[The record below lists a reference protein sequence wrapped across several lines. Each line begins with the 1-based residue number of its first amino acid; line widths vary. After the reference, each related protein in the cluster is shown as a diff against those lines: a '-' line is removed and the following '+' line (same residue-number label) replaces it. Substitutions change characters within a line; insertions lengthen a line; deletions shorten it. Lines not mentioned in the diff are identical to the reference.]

1 MKVLE
6 LPPRLVATEEEPPL
20 PPPPKSGPVQSGL
33 RRITDEALDR
43 VDPVGF
49 GRALAFQA
57 AGLVRHPVST
67 TRAIAR
73 WANGALVAAGVSS
86 VRAVGATPEG
96 PMPVPA
102 KDRRFADKTWT
113 ENALFF

>member
-6 LPPRLVATEEEPPL
+6 LPQRPQAVQESEPPL
-20 PPPPKSGPVQSGL
+20 PPVPATGTLPDGF
-33 RRITDEALDR
+33 RRVTDELLDR

-49 GRALAFQA
+49 GRALGREA

-67 TRAIAR
+67 MGAVAR
-73 WANGALVAAGVSS
+73 WANGALVATGVAAA
-86 VRAVGATPEG
+86 RAAGATPEG

-102 KDRRFADKTWT
+102 KAAFSAS
-113 ENALFF
+113 